1 MAKWFGK
8 EVGSEEDAG
17 KQVEAKFTEVE
28 KTQATIIASQE
39 TQSKSIDTLSS
50 VIKEMNDREKAKEAK
65 ILKDQ
70 NERRQ
75 QEVNDRNKEKTPEM
89 IAEELLND
97 PAAFIAN
104 QVSGATRLT
113 LLTHSKQVREEV
125 LSGKEYYHG
134 DFKKEVNDLIDSEPN
149 LATRGMANFI
159 MNCYK
164 VALGNH
170 ISEIQEGKMQKST
183 AMHGFSDGG
192 NGGGSKGDEKPSVEY
207 RDPKSRF
214 AAAQLGLTDEDVVKA
229 AKDQAIHGLEV
240 VA

>member
-17 KQVEAKFTEVE
+17 KQVEAKFGEFE
-28 KTQATIIASQE
+28 KTQKVITDTQE
-39 TQSKSIDTLSS
+39 AQTKSIETLSS

-75 QEVNDRNKEKTPEM
+75 QEVIDKNKEKTPEM

-125 LSGKEYYHG
+125 LGDKEYYHG
-134 DFKKEVNDLIDSEPN
+134 AFKKEVNDLIDSEPN

-159 MNCYK
+159 MNCYR

-170 ISEIQEGKMQKST
+170 IDEIQEGKLQKSA
-183 AMHGFSDGG
+183 AMHGFADGG
-192 NGGGSKGDEKPSVEY
+192 TSGGSKGDDKSSVEY
-207 RDPKSRF
+207 RDNKSKF
-214 AAAQLGLTDEDVVKA
+214 AASQLGLTDEDVVKA